1 MKIGLILTNDWEIF
15 GDGTGDYFEIQHN
28 PLAELLGLMK
38 EFDARITIMAEVGQQ
53 FAHIALSDRFDRA
66 KEISSSWEGIL
77 KDAIKSGSDVQLHI
91 HPQWLNADFD
101 SGKWL
106 LNMDKWAI
114 SSLDGETIE
123 ALILKGKSYLETLL
137 KSVKKD
143 YQCLAFRAGAYCI
156 QPSQVII
163 EKLLKAGIICD
174 TSVTRGLI
182 NEGFY
187 DFSDAHSN
195 ILPWICSENSVTKQ
209 GNSGL
214 MEIPI
219 YSKSLL
225 QSKVIERFFP
235 TLFYKSTFN
244 IKVPDRELE
253 WQKERERVKSIR
265 YPREQR
271 FYKSKQ
277 KKNFSFYLKAI
288 LQKTIIQLDY
298 DYIPASVFVK
308 ILSDIYKEYDQN
320 TTENL
325 IIPVV
330 ASGHIKDAHTNDN
343 LKWIFEN
350 IKKDLP
356 EKVVYWTLS
365 DAINYWYPKLNSRE

>member
-53 FAHIALSDRFDRA
+53 FAHLALSDRLDRA
-66 KEISSSWEGIL
+66 KEISSSWEEIL

-91 HPQWLNADFD
+91 HPQWINADFD
-101 SGKWL
+101 NGKWL

-123 ALILKGKSYLETLL
+123 TLILKGKSYLETLL
-137 KSVKKD
+137 KSVKPD
-143 YQCLAFRAGAYCI
+143 YQCIAFRAGAYCI
-156 QPSQVII
+156 QPSQLII

-174 TSVTRGLI
+174 TSVTKGLK

-187 DFSDAHSN
+187 DFSRAHSN
-195 ILPWICSENSVTKQ
+195 ILPWICSEKSVTEQ

-219 YSKSLL
+219 YSRSLL
-225 QSKVIERFFP
+225 HSKVIEKFLP
-235 TLFYKSTFN
+235 SLFYKSTFN
-244 IKVPDRELE
+244 IKVPKHELE

-277 KKNFSFYLKAI
+277 TKNFSFYLKAI
-288 LQKTIIQLDY
+288 AEKTVIQFDY
-298 DYIPASVFVK
+298 DYLPASVFVK
-308 ILSDIYKEYDQN
+308 ILSDIYKEFEPDMK
-320 TTENL
+320 EDL

-330 ASGHIKDAHTNDN
+330 ASGHIKDAHSNDN

-365 DAINYWYPKLNSRE
+365 DAINYWYPKLNR

>member
-1 MKIGLILTNDWEIF
+1 MKIGLVLTNDWEIF

-28 PLAELLGLMK
+28 PLAELLGIMK

-53 FAHIALSDRFDRA
+53 FAHLFLSDRYDWA
-66 KEISSSWEGIL
+66 KNISSSWEEIL

-91 HPQWLNADFD
+91 HPQWLNVDFD
-101 SGKWL
+101 NGKWL

-137 KSVKKD
+137 KSVKPD
-143 YQCLAFRAGAYCI
+143 YQCIAFRAGAYCI
-156 QPSQVII
+156 QPSQLII
-163 EKLLKAGIICD
+163 EKLIKAGIICD
-174 TSVTRGLI
+174 TSVTKGLK

-187 DFSDAHSN
+187 DFSRAHSN
-195 ILPWICSENSVTKQ
+195 ILPWICSEKSVTEQ

-219 YSKSLL
+219 YSRSLL
-225 QSKVIERFFP
+225 HSKVIEKFLP
-235 TLFYKSTFN
+235 SLFYKSTFN
-244 IKVPDRELE
+244 IKVPKHELE
-253 WQKERERVKSIR
+253 WQKERERIKSIR
-265 YPREQR
+265 YPREHR

-277 KKNFSFYLKAI
+277 TKNLSFYLKAI
-288 LQKTIIQLDY
+288 AEKTVIQFDY

-308 ILSDIYKEYDQN
+308 ILSDIYKEFEPDMK
-320 TTENL
+320 EDL

-330 ASGHIKDAHTNDN
+330 ASGHMKDAHTNDN

-365 DAINYWYPKLNSRE
+365 DAINYWYPKLNR

>member
-1 MKIGLILTNDWEIF
+1 MKIGLVLTNDWEIF

-28 PLAELLGLMK
+28 PLAELLGIMK

-53 FAHIALSDRFDRA
+53 FAHLFLSDRYDWA
-66 KEISSSWEGIL
+66 KNISSSWEEIL

-91 HPQWLNADFD
+91 HPQWLNVDFD
-101 SGKWL
+101 NGKWL

-137 KSVKKD
+137 KSVKPD
-143 YQCLAFRAGAYCI
+143 YQCIAFRAGAYCI
-156 QPSQVII
+156 QPSQLII
-163 EKLLKAGIICD
+163 EKLIKAGIICD
-174 TSVTRGLI
+174 TSVTKGLK

-187 DFSDAHSN
+187 DFSRAHSN
-195 ILPWICSENSVTKQ
+195 ILPWICSEKSVTEQ

-219 YSKSLL
+219 YSRSLL
-225 QSKVIERFFP
+225 HSKVIEKFLP
-235 TLFYKSTFN
+235 SLFYKSTFN
-244 IKVPDRELE
+244 IKVPKHELE
-253 WQKERERVKSIR
+253 WQKERERIKSIR
-265 YPREQR
+265 YPREHR

-277 KKNFSFYLKAI
+277 TNNLSFYLKAI
-288 LQKTIIQLDY
+288 AEKTVIQFDY

-308 ILSDIYKEYDQN
+308 ILSDIYKEFEPDMK
-320 TTENL
+320 EDL

-330 ASGHIKDAHTNDN
+330 ASGHMKDAHTNDN

-365 DAINYWYPKLNSRE
+365 DAINYWYPKLNR

>member
-1 MKIGLILTNDWEIF
+1 MKIGLILTNDWELF
-15 GDGTGDYFEIQHN
+15 GDGTGDYFEVQHK
-28 PLAELLGLMK
+28 PLLYLLRIMK
-38 EFDARITIMAEVGQQ
+38 QFDSRITIMAEVGQQ
-53 FAHIALSDRFDRA
+53 FAHLSLSDRFDWA
-66 KEISSSWEGIL
+66 KNISSSWEEIL
-77 KDAIKSGSDVQLHI
+77 KEVIKSGSDVQLHI
-91 HPQWLNADFD
+91 HPQWLDSIFD
-101 SGKWL
+101 IGKWL
-106 LNMDKWAI
+106 LNMEKWAI
-114 SSLDGETIE
+114 SSLDGEIIE
-123 ALILKGKSYLETLL
+123 AMILKGKSYLETVL
-137 KSVKKD
+137 KSVKPD

-156 QPSQVII
+156 QPSQIII

-174 TSVTRGLI
+174 SSVTKGLK

-195 ILPWICSENSVTKQ
+195 ILPWICSENSVTEQ

-225 QSKVIERFFP
+225 QSKVAEKFFP
-235 TLFYKSTFN
+235 SLFYKSTFN

-288 LQKTIIQLDY
+288 LQKTVIQLDY
-298 DYIPASVFVK
+298 DYLPASVFTK
-308 ILSDIYKEYDQN
+308 ILSDIYNEYNQN

-350 IKKDLP
+350 IKKDLA

-365 DAINYWYPKLNSRE
+365 DAINFWYPKLNNKL